1 MAEQDPR
8 SPKQDKNSRNFGNDN
23 NNFNWRGVLLVAC
36 AIALLGGF
44 FFSRSGAYGNVEDI
58 PYTDFQQYLD
68 EGRISKDEPL
78 QLVVTE
84 GKPTQILRGA
94 FDKEHR
100 PGAGST
106 APDHFKTTVFLE
118 FNKDLKSEL
127 EAKGYKVDIR
137 ADSDVMFTA
146 LMQIAPIVFIMVI
159 LYFFFRQ
166 QIRNAGRGAL
176 SFGKSKARMLARDR
190 NRVTFKDVA
199 GVEEAKEEVQEIV
212 DFLKDPKKFQK
223 LGGRIPKGVL
233 MVGPPGTGKTLL
245 ARAIA
250 GEADVP
256 FFSISGSDFV
266 EMFVGVGASRVRDMF
281 EQGKKSAPCI
291 IFIDEIDAVGRHR
304 GHGLG
309 GGHDEREQTLNA
321 LLVEMDGFDTQEG
334 VIIIAATNRPD
345 VLDPALLRPGRFD
358 RQITV
363 NLPDVKGR
371 EEILRVHAKR
381 VKLAEGVDLAVVAR
395 GTPGYSGAELANVI
409 NEAALLAARRGL
421 KAITMAELEEARD
434 KVRWGKERRSLAI
447 SEKEKENT
455 AYHEA
460 GHALLCEVLDHTD
473 PVHKVTII
481 PRGPSLGST
490 MYLPLED
497 KYNNRKNELLDRLV
511 VIMGGRVAEEMIF
524 GDVTSGASGDIR
536 MATGIARKMVCEWGM
551 SERLGMVEYGEHED
565 YVFLGRD
572 IARSRA
578 YSEATA
584 QEIDR
589 EVKRL
594 CDDAYQRAMKH
605 LTQRKEILIAIAKAL
620 LEYET
625 LDGSQVREIINNGK
639 LLNPPPPIPSSP
651 VDNRPE
657 ESRLPRPEGLGG
669 LTEAPV

>member
-1 MAEQDPR
+1 MPQNDR
-8 SPKQDKNSRNFGNDN
+8 NSQRDNKQRGNEPS
-23 NNFNWRGVLLVAC
+23 FNWRGAVLIAVAFGFFALAMLFWRGNYPQFEDVPYNRFLELLDNKQIVNDKSSPLKLYVEEGQPTQQLRGKYIRQGTGGAQNMEVPFRTTIYLNFTNNLQDKLAAAGIQPGIRSESHPWTQVFASFAPVLL
-36 AIALLGGF
+36 LL
-44 FFSRSGAYGNVEDI
+44 
-58 PYTDFQQYLD
+58 L
-68 EGRISKDEPL
+68 L
-78 QLVVTE
+78 
-84 GKPTQILRGA
+84 
-94 FDKEHR
+94 
-100 PGAGST
+100 
-106 APDHFKTTVFLE
+106 
-118 FNKDLKSEL
+118 
-127 EAKGYKVDIR
+127 
-137 ADSDVMFTA
+137 
-146 LMQIAPIVFIMVI
+146 
-159 LYFFFRQ
+159 LYFLFRQ
-166 QIRNAGRGAL
+166 QIRMAGKGAL
-176 SFGKSKARMLARDR
+176 NFGKSKARMLARDK
-190 NRVTFKDVA
+190 NKITFKDVA
-199 GVEEAKEEVQEIV
+199 GVEEAKDEVQELV
-212 DFLKDPKKFQK
+212 EFLRDPKKFQK

-304 GHGLG
+304 GHGVG

-371 EEILRVHAKR
+371 EEILRVHSKR
-381 VKLAEGVDLAVVAR
+381 VKLAEGVDLGVVAR

-421 KAITMAELEEARD
+421 KAITMAEMEEARD

-460 GHALLCEVLDHTD
+460 GHALLCEVLEHTD
-473 PVHKVTII
+473 PLHKVTII

-497 KYNNRKNELLDRLV
+497 KYTNRKNELLDRLV
-511 VIMGGRVAEEMIF
+511 VIMGGRVAEEIIF
-524 GDVTSGASGDIR
+524 GDVTNGATGDIR

-578 YSEATA
+578 YSESTA

-594 CDDAYQRAMKH
+594 CDDAYQRAMKV
-605 LTQRKEILIAIAKAL
+605 LTQRKETLVAIAKAL

-625 LDGSQVREIINNGK
+625 LDGSQIREIINNGR
-639 LLNPPPPIPSSP
+639 LISPPPPIFPAKQDDQPRESSRQEP
-651 VDNRPE
+651 QGV
-657 ESRLPRPEGLGG
+657 GG
-669 LTEAPV
+669 LTEAPA

>member
-1 MAEQDPR
+1 MPQPDRNPQRENKPR
-8 SPKQDKNSRNFGNDN
+8 GNEP
-23 NNFNWRGVLLVAC
+23 NFNWRGVILVAV
-36 AIALLGGF
+36 AFGFFGLAMLFYRGGYQQFEDVPYNHFLELLDNKQIDKNSQLQLIVSEGQPTQTLRGTYFKQGVSGEAAQKVPFQTTIYLNFTSNLQDKLAASGIQPAIRTEPHLLRQTILSFLPIALFLG
-44 FFSRSGAYGNVEDI
+44 
-58 PYTDFQQYLD
+58 L
-68 EGRISKDEPL
+68 
-78 QLVVTE
+78 
-84 GKPTQILRGA
+84 
-94 FDKEHR
+94 
-100 PGAGST
+100 
-106 APDHFKTTVFLE
+106 
-118 FNKDLKSEL
+118 
-127 EAKGYKVDIR
+127 
-137 ADSDVMFTA
+137 
-146 LMQIAPIVFIMVI
+146 
-159 LYFFFRQ
+159 LYFLFRQ
-166 QIRNAGRGAL
+166 QIRMAGKGAL
-176 SFGKSKARMLARDR
+176 NFGKSKARMLARDK
-190 NRVTFKDVA
+190 NKITFRDVA
-199 GVEEAKEEVQEIV
+199 GVEEAKDEVQELV
-212 DFLKDPKKFQK
+212 EFLRDPKKFQK

-233 MVGPPGTGKTLL
+233 LVGPPGTGKTLL

-291 IFIDEIDAVGRHR
+291 IFIDEIDTVGRHR
-304 GHGLG
+304 GHGVG

-371 EEILRVHAKR
+371 EEILRVHSKR
-381 VKLAEGVDLAVVAR
+381 VKLAEGVDLGVAAR

-421 KAITMAELEEARD
+421 KAITMAELEESRD

-460 GHALLCEVLDHTD
+460 GHALLCELLDHTD

-490 MYLPLED
+490 MYLPAEE

-551 SERLGMVEYGEHED
+551 SERLGMVEYGEHD
-565 YVFLGRD
+565 DFVFLGRD
-572 IARSRA
+572 ISRSRA

-594 CDDAYQRAMKH
+594 CDDAYQRAMKA
-605 LTQRKEILIAIAKAL
+605 LTQRKDVLIGIAKAL

-625 LDGSQVREIINNGK
+625 LDGVQVREIINYGR
-639 LLNPPPPIPSSP
+639 LINPPPPIPP
-651 VDNRPE
+651 VKRDEQPPHEATRPE
-657 ESRLPRPEGLGG
+657 PEGVGG
-669 LTEAPV
+669 LTEAPA

>member
-1 MAEQDPR
+1 MSEENPKTPKENRPPGGGDP
-8 SPKQDKNSRNFGNDN
+8 QL
-23 NNFNWRGVLLVAC
+23 NWRGLVLFAVALALIGGAFLFRGGNFTQTEEISNKQFLNLVKASKVVAPEQRPVEIIIEEGRNTP
-36 AIALLGGF
+36 AIAGF
-44 FFSRSGAYGNVEDI
+44 YKGKSLTTNEEVEVPFRTPIYMPFNGTQMEQALTAANIVPSVKPESNVLASAI
-58 PYTDFQQYLD
+58 V
-68 EGRISKDEPL
+68 S
-78 QLVVTE
+78 
-84 GKPTQILRGA
+84 
-94 FDKEHR
+94 
-100 PGAGST
+100 
-106 APDHFKTTVFLE
+106 FLP
-118 FNKDLKSEL
+118 
-127 EAKGYKVDIR
+127 I
-137 ADSDVMFTA
+137 A
-146 LMQIAPIVFIMVI
+146 LFLVI
-159 LYFFFRQ
+159 LYFFFRS
-166 QIRNAGRGAL
+166 QIKMAGRSAL
-176 SFGKSKARMLARDR
+176 NFGKSKARMLSKEK
-190 NRVTFKDVA
+190 NRITFKDVA
-199 GVEEAKEEVQEIV
+199 GVEEAKEEVSELV

-266 EMFVGVGASRVRDMF
+266 EMFVGVGASRGRDMF

-490 MYLPLED
+490 MYLPVED

-639 LLNPPPPIPSSP
+639 LLNPPPPSPSSP
-651 VDNRPE
+651 IDNRPE

>member
-1 MAEQDPR
+1 MPEQDPR
-8 SPKQDKNSRNFGNDN
+8 NRQDKNSRNFGNDN
-23 NNFNWRGVLLVAC
+23 NFNWRGILLFAF
-36 AIALLGGF
+36 AITLLGVF
-44 FFSRSGAYGNVEDI
+44 FFSRNGGYGNVEDI
-58 PYTDFQQYLD
+58 PFTEFQQYLN
-68 EGRISKDEPL
+68 EGRVSKDEPM

-84 GKPTQILRGA
+84 GKTTQILRGA
-94 FDKEHR
+94 FDKEKK

-106 APDHFKTTVFLE
+106 SPDRFKTTVFLE

-127 EAKGYKVDIR
+127 ESKGYKVDIR
-137 ADSDVMFTA
+137 ADSDVMLTA
-146 LMQIAPIVFIMVI
+146 LLNFAPIA
-159 LYFFFRQ
+159 LFFFLIYLLFRQ
-166 QIRNAGRGAL
+166 QIRNAGKGAL

-381 VKLAEGVDLAVVAR
+381 VKLAEGVDLGVAAR

-421 KAITMAELEEARD
+421 KAITMAELEESRD

-460 GHALLCEVLDHTD
+460 GHALLCELLDHTD

-490 MYLPLED
+490 MYLPAEE

-551 SERLGMVEYGEHED
+551 SERLGMVEYGEHD
-565 YVFLGRD
+565 DFVFLGRD
-572 IARSRA
+572 ISRSRA

-594 CDDAYQRAMKH
+594 CDDAYQRAMKA
-605 LTQRKEILIAIAKAL
+605 LSQRKEVLIGIAKAL

-625 LDGSQVREIINNGK
+625 LAGTQVREIINYGK
-639 LLNPPPPIPSSP
+639 LINPPPPIPP
-651 VDNRPE
+651 VRIEPRPDDRPE
-657 ESRLPRPEGLGG
+657 PEGLGG